1 MTGPQLSVV
10 VPCFNEAEVLDAF
23 HTALLA
29 VLDGLGETFEV
40 CYVDDGSGDATR
52 ELLHALSLR
61 DERVHYTAFSRNFGK
76 EAGILAGL
84 RMSRGAAVVIM
95 DADLQHPPELI
106 PRMLELHRHGY
117 DQVIPRRDRTGE
129 GVVRSTLSHTYY
141 ALVRR
146 CMDVELIDGT
156 GDFRLLS
163 RRAVESV
170 LSLPESN
177 RFSKG
182 IFSWIGF
189 DTVSFRYRN
198 SERVAG
204 RSKWGSRRL
213 LNYGIDG
220 LLSFNNRPLRL
231 AIYTGFWVFVSALA
245 YALWTVITVV
255 LHGADTPG
263 YATLLTAVVAL
274 SGIQLVTLGVIGEYV
289 GRIYHE
295 AKHRPPYV
303 VRETDA
309 TCRTP
314 PHRLPTG
321 PVVIAEPDEPPPPGG
336 STRSR
341 TVRQF
346 GSFVAIGFVNT
357 AVYLGVYASLNRW
370 IPYLVAH
377 VVGYAVSIVCSFL
390 LNSYVTCRTRPTW
403 RAFVRYPV
411 SSLVNLVA
419 SGALLYGAVSGLG
432 MDKNLAALA
441 AGVLVTPVSFL
452 LARWAIMSGRRPEDA
467 VSRRPDRPGASVR
480 ESSALESSAP
490 DPSAPGSSA
499 LESSVPGSSVPGS
512 SAPGSSAPDSSAPD
526 SSVPDPPAPERPARP
541 LPGRPEAD
549 GPLPSRTAPTST
561 SPAPHTP
568 LRSSE
573 DR

>member
-1 MTGPQLSVV
+1 MTGLQLSVV
-10 VPCFNEAEVLDAF
+10 VPCFDEAEVIESF
-23 HTALLA
+23 HAALLG
-29 VLDGLGETFEV
+29 VLDPLGDSFEI
-40 CYVDDGSGDATR
+40 CYVDDGSRDRTR
-52 ELLHALSLR
+52 PLLNAIAAR
-61 DERVHYTAFSRNFGK
+61 DPRVHYTAFSRNFGK
-76 EAGILAGL
+76 EAAMLAGL

-129 GVVRSTLSHTYY
+129 GMVRSTLSHTYY

-146 CMDVELIDGT
+146 CMDVELIDGS

-189 DTVSFRYRN
+189 DTVTFRYRN

-245 YALWTVITVV
+245 YALWTVVRVV
-255 LHGADTPG
+255 LHGVDTPG
-263 YATLLTAVVAL
+263 YATLLIAVVAL

-309 TCRTP
+309 TCRAGLPDSP
-314 PHRLPTG
+314 PRTQLTRDG
-321 PVVIAEPDEPPPPGG
+321 QPPGG
-336 STRSR
+336 GQLSGDKQLSGGKQLTRDKPLSGGRAITGDPALTDGGGRAESSATESATGPAAPGPPASPSRSR

-346 GSFVAIGFVNT
+346 GSFVLIGCVNT

-370 IPYLVAH
+370 IPYLTAH
-377 VVGYAVSIVCSFL
+377 VIGYVISIVCSFL
-390 LNSYVTCRTRPTW
+390 LNSYITCRTRPTW
-403 RAFVRYPV
+403 HAFVRYPL

-441 AGVLVTPVSFL
+441 AGVIVTPISFL
-452 LARWAIMSGRRPEDA
+452 LARWAITSGQTKAARA
-467 VSRRPDRPGASVR
+467 VAEAGR
-480 ESSALESSAP
+480 AP
-490 DPSAPGSSA
+490 AEPLAGR
-499 LESSVPGSSVPGS
+499 
-512 SAPGSSAPDSSAPD
+512 
-526 SSVPDPPAPERPARP
+526 PAPAT
-541 LPGRPEAD
+541 LPTR
-549 GPLPSRTAPTST
+549 
-561 SPAPHTP
+561 SPQ
-568 LRSSE
+568 

>member
-1 MTGPQLSVV
+1 MAGLQLSVV
-10 VPCFNEAEVLDAF
+10 VPCFNEAEVIESF
-23 HTALLA
+23 HAALLT
-29 VLDGLGETFEV
+29 VLDPLGSTFEV
-40 CYVDDGSGDATR
+40 CYVDDGSRDRTR
-52 ELLHALSLR
+52 PLLSAIAAR
-61 DERVHYTAFSRNFGK
+61 DPRVHYTAFSRNFGK
-76 EAGILAGL
+76 EAAMLAGL
-84 RMSRGAAVVIM
+84 RMSQGAAVVIM

-117 DQVIPRRDRTGE
+117 DQVIPRRDRTGD
-129 GVVRSTLSHTYY
+129 GMLRSTLSHTYY

-198 SERVAG
+198 SRRAAG
-204 RSKWGSRRL
+204 ESKWGGKRL

-231 AIYTGFWVFVSALA
+231 AIYAGFWVFVSALA
-245 YALWTVITVV
+245 YALWTVVRVV
-255 LHGADTPG
+255 VHGVDTPG

-309 TCRTP
+309 TCRP
-314 PHRLPTG
+314 LPAGPGPYSGGPGPYILTGG
-321 PVVIAEPDEPPPPGG
+321 PVGIPTRAEPVGPLDPGG
-336 STRSR
+336 GAPGRAR
-341 TVRQF
+341 TARQF
-346 GSFVAIGFVNT
+346 ASFVLIGCVNT
-357 AVYLGVYASLNRW
+357 AVYLGVYVALNRW
-370 IPYLVAH
+370 IPYLTAH
-377 VVGYAVSIVCSFL
+377 AVGYAVSIVCSFL
-390 LNSYVTCRTRPTW
+390 LNSYVTCRTQPTW
-403 RAFVRYPV
+403 QAFLRFPL

-441 AGVLVTPVSFL
+441 AGVIVTPISFL
-452 LARWAIMSGRRPEDA
+452 LARWAITSGQAEA
-467 VSRRPDRPGASVR
+467 A
-480 ESSALESSAP
+480 A
-490 DPSAPGSSA
+490 
-499 LESSVPGSSVPGS
+499 
-512 SAPGSSAPDSSAPD
+512 
-526 SSVPDPPAPERPARP
+526 SVPDHADHAVRPV
-541 LPGRPEAD
+541 
-549 GPLPSRTAPTST
+549 PTSLPT
-561 SPAPHTP
+561 RPT
-568 LRSSE
+568 E
-573 DR
+573 DG

>member
-1 MTGPQLSVV
+1 MNGLQLSVV
-10 VPCFNEAEVLDAF
+10 VPCFNEAEVLDTF
-23 HTALLA
+23 HTALLT
-29 VLDGLGETFEV
+29 VLESTGAPFEI
-40 CYVDDGSGDATR
+40 CYVDDGSADATR
-52 ELLHALSLR
+52 RLLATLALR

-76 EAGILAGL
+76 EAAMLAGL

-117 DQVIPRRDRTGE
+117 DQVIPRRDRAGE
-129 GVVRSTLSHTYY
+129 GMVRSTLSHTYY

-146 CMDVELIDGT
+146 CMDVELIDGS

-198 SERVAG
+198 SERAAG

-245 YALWTVITVV
+245 YALWTVVTVV

-263 YATLLTAVVAL
+263 YATLLTAVIAL
-274 SGIQLVTLGVIGEYV
+274 GGIQLVTLGVIGEYV

-309 TCRTP
+309 TSRTRP
-314 PHRLPTG
+314 ERRLPTG
-321 PVVIAEPDEPPPPGG
+321 PLVIGEPGELGGPGG
-336 STRSR
+336 VGGLGGPGEPAARGRSGTRYR
-341 TVRQF
+341 TARQF
-346 GSFVAIGFVNT
+346 GSFVLVGCVNT

-377 VVGYAVSIVCSFL
+377 VLGYAVGIVCSFL
-390 LNSYVTCRTRPTW
+390 LNSYVTCRTKPTW
-403 RAFVRYPV
+403 HAFVRYPV
-411 SSLVNLVA
+411 STLVNLAA

-441 AGVLVTPVSFL
+441 AGVIVTPLSFL
-452 LARWAIMSGRRPEDA
+452 LARWAIMSGRPAE
-467 VSRRPDRPGASVR
+467 V
-480 ESSALESSAP
+480 
-490 DPSAPGSSA
+490 
-499 LESSVPGSSVPGS
+499 SVP
-512 SAPGSSAPDSSAPD
+512 AR
-526 SSVPDPPAPERPARP
+526 ETRP
-541 LPGRPEAD
+541 LPGRPVPEA
-549 GPLPSRTAPTST
+549 PLSVRTSV
-561 SPAPHTP
+561 
-568 LRSSE
+568 RSSE
-573 DR
+573 ER

>member
-1 MTGPQLSVV
+1 MTGLQLSVV
-10 VPCFNEAEVLDAF
+10 VPCFDEAEVIEAF
-23 HTALLA
+23 HAALVG
-29 VLDGLGETFEV
+29 VLDPLGDSFEI
-40 CYVDDGSGDATR
+40 CYVDDGSRDRTR
-52 ELLHALSLR
+52 LLLSALAAR
-61 DERVHYTAFSRNFGK
+61 DPRVHYTAFSRNFGK
-76 EAGILAGL
+76 EAAMLAGL
-84 RMSRGAAVVIM
+84 RMSRGEAVVIM

-106 PRMLELHRHGY
+106 PRLLELHRHGY
-117 DQVIPRRDRTGE
+117 DQVIPRRDRAGE
-129 GVVRSTLSHTYY
+129 GMLRSTLSHTYY

-146 CMDVELIDGT
+146 CMDVELIDGS

-189 DTVSFRYRN
+189 DTVTFRYRN

-231 AIYTGFWVFVSALA
+231 AIYTGFWVFVSALV
-245 YALWTVITVV
+245 YALWTVVGVV

-309 TCRTP
+309 TRQALPDSPPPRPQLTGGPGERAATTP
-314 PHRLPTG
+314 PGPTTATLPPAPATG
-321 PVVIAEPDEPPPPGG
+321 ALTPTTGAPAPTAGAPAPATGAPAPAIGAPAATAEAPAPPPAAGNPA
-336 STRSR
+336 RSR

-346 GSFVAIGFVNT
+346 GSFLLIGCVNT
-357 AVYLGVYASLNRW
+357 AVYLGIYASLNRW
-370 IPYLVAH
+370 IPYLTAH
-377 VVGYAVSIVCSFL
+377 VIGFAISIVCSFL

-403 RAFVRYPV
+403 HAFVRYPL

-452 LARWAIMSGRRPEDA
+452 LARWAITSGRTKAADA
-467 VSRRPDRPGASVR
+467 VPRA
-480 ESSALESSAP
+480 E
-490 DPSAPGSSA
+490 
-499 LESSVPGSSVPGS
+499 
-512 SAPGSSAPDSSAPD
+512 
-526 SSVPDPPAPERPARP
+526 P
-541 LPGRPEAD
+541 LPGGPTPE
-549 GPLPSRTAPTST
+549 PLPT
-561 SPAPHTP
+561 
-568 LRSSE
+568 RSSQE
-573 DR
+573 R

>member
-1 MTGPQLSVV
+1 MTGLQLSVV
-10 VPCFNEAEVLDAF
+10 VPCFDEAEVIEAF
-23 HTALLA
+23 HAALIG
-29 VLDGLGETFEV
+29 VLEPLGDSFEI
-40 CYVDDGSGDATR
+40 CYVDDGSRDRTR
-52 ELLHALSLR
+52 LLLSALAAR
-61 DERVHYTAFSRNFGK
+61 DPRVHYTAFSRNFGK
-76 EAGILAGL
+76 EAAMLAGL

-117 DQVIPRRDRTGE
+117 DQVIPRRDRAGE
-129 GVVRSTLSHTYY
+129 GMLRSTLSHTYY

-146 CMDVELIDGT
+146 CMDVELIDGS

-189 DTVSFRYRN
+189 DTVTFRYRN

-231 AIYTGFWVFVSALA
+231 AIYTGFWVFVSALV
-245 YALWTVITVV
+245 YALWTVVGVV

-309 TCRTP
+309 TR
-314 PHRLPTG
+314 RALP
-321 PVVIAEPDEPPPPGG
+321 DSPPPRPQLTGGPGG
-336 STRSR
+336 HAATPAPAAATGAPAPAAATGAPAPDAATGTPGRSR

-346 GSFVAIGFVNT
+346 GSFILIGCVNT
-357 AVYLGVYASLNRW
+357 AVYLGIYASLNRW
-370 IPYLVAH
+370 IPYLTAH
-377 VVGYAVSIVCSFL
+377 VIGYAVSIVCSFL

-403 RAFVRYPV
+403 HAFVRYPL

-452 LARWAIMSGRRPEDA
+452 LARWAITSGQHKAATA
-467 VSRRPDRPGASVR
+467 VPQA
-480 ESSALESSAP
+480 E
-490 DPSAPGSSA
+490 
-499 LESSVPGSSVPGS
+499 
-512 SAPGSSAPDSSAPD
+512 
-526 SSVPDPPAPERPARP
+526 P
-541 LPGRPEAD
+541 LPGRPAPE
-549 GPLPSRTAPTST
+549 PLPT
-561 SPAPHTP
+561 
-568 LRSSE
+568 RSSQE
-573 DR
+573 R

>member
-1 MTGPQLSVV
+1 MTGLQLSVV
-10 VPCFNEAEVLDAF
+10 VPCFDEAEVVESF
-23 HTALLA
+23 HAALLG
-29 VLDGLGETFEV
+29 VLDPLGDSFEI
-40 CYVDDGSGDATR
+40 CYVDDGSRDRTR
-52 ELLHALSLR
+52 PLLNAIAAR
-61 DERVHYTAFSRNFGK
+61 DPRVHYTAFSRNFGK
-76 EAGILAGL
+76 EAAMLAGL

-146 CMDVELIDGT
+146 CMDVELIDGS

-189 DTVSFRYRN
+189 DTVTFRYRN

-231 AIYTGFWVFVSALA
+231 AIYAGFWVFVSALV
-245 YALWTVITVV
+245 YALWTVVRVV
-255 LHGADTPG
+255 LHGVDTPG

-309 TCRTP
+309 TCRAVLPDNP
-314 PHRLPTG
+314 PRPQLTRDG
-321 PVVIAEPDEPPPPGG
+321 RPPGG
-336 STRSR
+336 KQLTRGKQLSGGRAITGDPALTDGGGRAESFATESATGPAAQSPAAPSPPASPSRSR

-346 GSFVAIGFVNT
+346 GSFVLIGCVNT

-370 IPYLVAH
+370 IPYLTAH
-377 VVGYAVSIVCSFL
+377 VIGYAISIVCSFL

-403 RAFVRYPV
+403 HAFVRYPL

-441 AGVLVTPVSFL
+441 AGVIVTPISFL
-452 LARWAIMSGRRPEDA
+452 LARWAITSGQTKAARSVAKAERVPAEPPAGRR
-467 VSRRPDRPGASVR
+467 
-480 ESSALESSAP
+480 AP
-490 DPSAPGSSA
+490 ATLPTRSPQ
-499 LESSVPGSSVPGS
+499 
-512 SAPGSSAPDSSAPD
+512 
-526 SSVPDPPAPERPARP
+526 ER
-541 LPGRPEAD
+541 
-549 GPLPSRTAPTST
+549 
-561 SPAPHTP
+561 
-568 LRSSE
+568 
-573 DR
+573 

>member
-1 MTGPQLSVV
+1 MTGLQLSVV
-10 VPCFNEAEVLDAF
+10 VPCFDEAEVIEAF
-23 HTALLA
+23 HTALVG
-29 VLDGLGETFEV
+29 VLDPLGDSFEI
-40 CYVDDGSGDATR
+40 CYVDDGSRDRTR
-52 ELLHALSLR
+52 LLLSALAAR
-61 DERVHYTAFSRNFGK
+61 DPRAHYTAFSRNFGK
-76 EAGILAGL
+76 EAAMLAGL

-117 DQVIPRRDRTGE
+117 DQVIPRRDRAGE
-129 GVVRSTLSHTYY
+129 GLLRSTLSHTYY

-146 CMDVELIDGT
+146 CMDVELIDGS

-189 DTVSFRYRN
+189 DTVTFRYRN

-204 RSKWGSRRL
+204 RSKWGSKRL

-231 AIYTGFWVFVSALA
+231 AIYTGFWVFVSALV
-245 YALWTVITVV
+245 YALWTVVGVV
-255 LHGADTPG
+255 LHGAETPG

-309 TCRTP
+309 TCGV
-314 PHRLPTG
+314 LP
-321 PVVIAEPDEPPPPGG
+321 DSPPPRPRLTGGPGEPAA
-336 STRSR
+336 STAPAPATGAPGRSR

-346 GSFVAIGFVNT
+346 GSFVLIGCVNT
-357 AVYLGVYASLNRW
+357 AVYLGIYASLNRW
-370 IPYLVAH
+370 IPYLTAH
-377 VVGYAVSIVCSFL
+377 VIGYAVSIVCSFL

-403 RAFVRYPV
+403 HGFVRYPL

-452 LARWAIMSGRRPEDA
+452 LARWAITSGRAKADA
-467 VSRRPDRPGASVR
+467 EPQAEPV
-480 ESSALESSAP
+480 
-490 DPSAPGSSA
+490 
-499 LESSVPGSSVPGS
+499 
-512 SAPGSSAPDSSAPD
+512 
-526 SSVPDPPAPERPARP
+526 
-541 LPGRPEAD
+541 PGRPAPA
-549 GPLPSRTAPTST
+549 PLPTR
-561 SPAPHTP
+561 SPQ
-568 LRSSE
+568 

>member
-1 MTGPQLSVV
+1 MTGLQLSVV
-10 VPCFNEAEVLDAF
+10 VPCFNEAEVLGTF
-23 HTALLA
+23 HTALLT
-29 VLDGLGETFEV
+29 VLEGLSTPFEI

-52 ELLHALSLR
+52 ELLAALAVR

-76 EAGILAGL
+76 EAAMLAGL
-84 RMSRGAAVVIM
+84 RRSRGAAVVIM

-146 CMDVELIDGT
+146 CMDVELIDGS

-309 TCRTP
+309 TRRSLP
-314 PHRLPTG
+314 ERRLPTG
-321 PVVIAEPDEPPPPGG
+321 PLVIGEPDGPVVGG
-336 STRSR
+336 ASPRTR
-341 TVRQF
+341 TARQF
-346 GSFVAIGFVNT
+346 GSFVLVGCVNT

-377 VVGYAVSIVCSFL
+377 VLGYAVSIVCSFL

-403 RAFVRYPV
+403 RGFVRYPV
-411 SSLVNLVA
+411 SSLANLVA
-419 SGALLYGAVSGLG
+419 SGALLYGAVTALG

-441 AGVLVTPVSFL
+441 AGVIVTPFSFL
-452 LARWAIMSGRRPEDA
+452 LARWAIMSGRRTETA
-467 VSRRPDRPGASVR
+467 ETAQT
-480 ESSALESSAP
+480 A
-490 DPSAPGSSA
+490 
-499 LESSVPGSSVPGS
+499 
-512 SAPGSSAPDSSAPD
+512 
-526 SSVPDPPAPERPARP
+526 PARS
-541 LPGRPEAD
+541 PE
-549 GPLPSRTAPTST
+549 
-561 SPAPHTP
+561 SPAVRQEP
-568 LRSSE
+568 LLTARPMAG
-573 DR
+573 RTFAPRTGGK

>member
-1 MTGPQLSVV
+1 MTGLQLSVV
-10 VPCFNEAEVLDAF
+10 VPCFDEAEVIESF
-23 HTALLA
+23 HAALLG
-29 VLDGLGETFEV
+29 VLDPLGDSFEI
-40 CYVDDGSGDATR
+40 CYVDDGSRDRTR
-52 ELLHALSLR
+52 PLLNAIAAR
-61 DERVHYTAFSRNFGK
+61 DPRVHYTAFSRNFGK
-76 EAGILAGL
+76 EAAMLAGL

-129 GVVRSTLSHTYY
+129 GMVRSTLSHTYY

-146 CMDVELIDGT
+146 CMDVELIDGS

-189 DTVSFRYRN
+189 DTVTFRYRN

-245 YALWTVITVV
+245 YALWTVVRVV
-255 LHGADTPG
+255 LHGVDTPG
-263 YATLLTAVVAL
+263 YATLLIAVVAL

-309 TCRTP
+309 TCRAVLPDSP
-314 PHRLPTG
+314 PRPQLTRD
-321 PVVIAEPDEPPPPGG
+321 AQPPGG
-336 STRSR
+336 AQLSGDARIGRGPAFTEGQGRALIEGRGRAESSATESATGPAAPGPPASPSRSR

-346 GSFVAIGFVNT
+346 GSFVLIGCVNT

-370 IPYLVAH
+370 IPYLTAH
-377 VVGYAVSIVCSFL
+377 VIGYVISIVCSFL

-403 RAFVRYPV
+403 HAFVRYPL

-441 AGVLVTPVSFL
+441 AGVIVTPISFL
-452 LARWAIMSGRRPEDA
+452 LARWAITSGQTKAARA
-467 VSRRPDRPGASVR
+467 VAEAER
-480 ESSALESSAP
+480 
-490 DPSAPGSSA
+490 
-499 LESSVPGSSVPGS
+499 VP
-512 SAPGSSAPDSSAPD
+512 AE
-526 SSVPDPPAPERPARP
+526 PPAGRPAP
-541 LPGRPEAD
+541 ATLPTR
-549 GPLPSRTAPTST
+549 SRQ
-561 SPAPHTP
+561 
-568 LRSSE
+568 

>member
-1 MTGPQLSVV
+1 MNGLQLSVV
-10 VPCFNEAEVLDAF
+10 VPCFDEAEVLDTF
-23 HTALLA
+23 HTALLT
-29 VLDGLGETFEV
+29 VLESTGTRFEV

-52 ELLHALSLR
+52 ELLSTLALR
-61 DERVHYTAFSRNFGK
+61 DARVRYTAFSRNFGK
-76 EAGILAGL
+76 EAAMLAGL

-117 DQVIPRRDRTGE
+117 DQVIPRRDRVGE
-129 GVVRSTLSHTYY
+129 GMVRSTLSHTYY

-146 CMDVELIDGT
+146 CMDVELIDGS

-255 LHGADTPG
+255 LHGAETPG

-295 AKHRPPYV
+295 TKHRPPYV

-309 TCRTP
+309 TCRTLPERHLPASAAVVADP
-314 PHRLPTG
+314 P
-321 PVVIAEPDEPPPPGG
+321 
-336 STRSR
+336 SSRSR

-346 GSFVAIGFVNT
+346 GSFVLVGCVNT

-377 VVGYAVSIVCSFL
+377 VLGYAVSIVCSFL
-390 LNSYVTCRTRPTW
+390 LNSYVTCRTKPTW
-403 RAFVRYPV
+403 HGFVRYPV
-411 SSLVNLVA
+411 SSLANLVA

-441 AGVLVTPVSFL
+441 AGIIVTPLSFL
-452 LARWAIMSGRRPEDA
+452 LARWAIMSGRRAQATEASEATEATEATDVTGATGAAETPE
-467 VSRRPDRPGASVR
+467 VSV
-480 ESSALESSAP
+480 
-490 DPSAPGSSA
+490 
-499 LESSVPGSSVPGS
+499 
-512 SAPGSSAPDSSAPD
+512 
-526 SSVPDPPAPERPARP
+526 PERPAQP
-541 LPGRPEAD
+541 LPGRAAAD
-549 GPLPSRTAPTST
+549 RSFTPRTTPHPTPQPSV
-561 SPAPHTP
+561 
-568 LRSSE
+568 RSSE

>member
-1 MTGPQLSVV
+1 MTGLQLSVV
-10 VPCFNEAEVLDAF
+10 VPCFDEAEVIESF
-23 HTALLA
+23 HATLLG
-29 VLDGLGETFEV
+29 VLDPLGDSFEI
-40 CYVDDGSGDATR
+40 CYVDDGSRDRTR
-52 ELLHALSLR
+52 PLLNAIAAR
-61 DERVHYTAFSRNFGK
+61 DPRVHYTAFSRNFGK
-76 EAGILAGL
+76 EAAMLAGL

-129 GVVRSTLSHTYY
+129 GMVRSTLSHTYY

-146 CMDVELIDGT
+146 CMDVELIDGS

-189 DTVSFRYRN
+189 DTVTFRYRN

-231 AIYTGFWVFVSALA
+231 AIYAGFWVFVSALA
-245 YALWTVITVV
+245 YALWTVVRVV
-255 LHGADTPG
+255 LHGVDTPG

-309 TCRTP
+309 TCRAVLPDSP
-314 PHRLPTG
+314 PRPQLTRDGQLSGDKQLSGGKQLTRDKPLSGGRAITG
-321 PVVIAEPDEPPPPGG
+321 DPALTDGGGRAKSSATDSAIEPAAGPAAQSPGAPGPPASP
-336 STRSR
+336 SRSR

-346 GSFVAIGFVNT
+346 GSFVLIGCVNT

-370 IPYLVAH
+370 IPYLTAH
-377 VVGYAVSIVCSFL
+377 VIGYAISIVCSFL

-403 RAFVRYPV
+403 HAFVRYPL

-441 AGVLVTPVSFL
+441 AGVIVTPISFL
-452 LARWAIMSGRRPEDA
+452 LARWAITSGQTKA
-467 VSRRPDRPGASVR
+467 AGSVVKAER
-480 ESSALESSAP
+480 
-490 DPSAPGSSA
+490 
-499 LESSVPGSSVPGS
+499 VP
-512 SAPGSSAPDSSAPD
+512 AE
-526 SSVPDPPAPERPARP
+526 PPAGRPAP
-541 LPGRPEAD
+541 ATLPTR
-549 GPLPSRTAPTST
+549 
-561 SPAPHTP
+561 SPQ
-568 LRSSE
+568 

>member
-1 MTGPQLSVV
+1 MTGLQLSVV
-10 VPCFNEAEVLDAF
+10 VPCFNEAEGIGSF
-23 HTALLA
+23 HAALTA
-29 VLDGLGETFEV
+29 VLEGLGETFEI
-40 CYVDDGSGDATR
+40 CYVDDGSRDSTRLLLNAFATQ
-52 ELLHALSLR
+52 
-61 DERVHYTAFSRNFGK
+61 DERTRYTAFSRNFGK
-76 EAGILAGL
+76 EAAMLAGL
-84 RMSRGAAVVIM
+84 RMARGAAVVIM
-95 DADLQHPPELI
+95 DADLQHPPGLI

-117 DQVIPRRDRTGE
+117 DQVIPRRDRSGE
-129 GVVRSTLSHTYY
+129 GLVRSTLSHAYY
-141 ALVRR
+141 AVVRH
-146 CMDVELIDGT
+146 CVDVELLDGT

-163 RRAVESV
+163 RRAVRSV

-231 AIYTGFWVFVSALA
+231 AIYTGFWVFLSALA
-245 YALWTVITVV
+245 YAAWTVVKVV

-303 VRETDA
+303 VRETDENGPA
-309 TCRTP
+309 LSVRPGPPVTVDLREHVTP
-314 PHRLPTG
+314 R
-321 PVVIAEPDEPPPPGG
+321 A
-336 STRSR
+336 R

-346 GSFVAIGFVNT
+346 GSFVLVGCVNT
-357 AVYLGVYASLNRW
+357 AVYLGVYAVLNRW

-377 VVGYAVSIVCSFL
+377 VLGYAVSIVCSFL
-390 LNSYVTCRTRPTW
+390 LNSYVTCRTKPTW
-403 RAFVRYPV
+403 HAFVRYPV
-411 SSLVNLVA
+411 SSAVNLVA
-419 SGALLYGAVSGLG
+419 SGALLYAAVGGLG
-432 MDKNLAALA
+432 MDKNLAALV

-452 LARWAIMSGRRPEDA
+452 LARWAIMSGRRD
-467 VSRRPDRPGASVR
+467 G
-480 ESSALESSAP
+480 SAP
-490 DPSAPGSSA
+490 AGA
-499 LESSVPGSSVPGS
+499 
-512 SAPGSSAPDSSAPD
+512 A
-526 SSVPDPPAPERPARP
+526 ERPVIAPFPEHP
-541 LPGRPEAD
+541 L
-549 GPLPSRTAPTST
+549 
-561 SPAPHTP
+561 H
-568 LRSSE
+568 SSE

>member
-1 MTGPQLSVV
+1 MTGLQLSVV
-10 VPCFNEAEVLDAF
+10 VPCFNEAEGIGAF
-23 HTALLA
+23 HATLVA
-29 VLDGLGETFEV
+29 VLDGLGETFEI
-40 CYVDDGSGDATR
+40 CYVDDGSTDRTR
-52 ELLHALSLR
+52 LLLNSFAVR
-61 DERVHYTAFSRNFGK
+61 DVRTRYTAFSRNFGK
-76 EAGILAGL
+76 EAAMLAGL
-84 RMSRGAAVVIM
+84 RMSRGRAVVIM

-117 DQVIPRRDRTGE
+117 DQVIPRRDRSGE
-129 GVVRSTLSHTYY
+129 GVVRSALSHAYY
-141 ALVRR
+141 AVVRR
-146 CMDVELIDGT
+146 CVDVQLLDGS

-231 AIYTGFWVFVSALA
+231 AIYTGFWVFLSALA
-245 YALWTVITVV
+245 YAMWTVATVV

-303 VRETDA
+303 VRETDENCPA
-309 TCRTP
+309 P
-314 PHRLPTG
+314 PD
-321 PVVIAEPDEPPPPGG
+321 APPPPTPGEPDDPAG
-336 STRSR
+336 ARIR
-341 TVRQF
+341 TARQF
-346 GSFVAIGFVNT
+346 AAFVLVGCVNT
-357 AVYLGVYASLNRW
+357 AVYLGVYAVLNRR
-370 IPYLVAH
+370 IPYLSAH
-377 VVGYAVSIVCSFL
+377 VLGYAVAIVCSFL

-403 RAFVRYPV
+403 HAFVRYPL
-411 SSLVNLVA
+411 SSAVNIVA

-432 MDKNLAALA
+432 MDKNVAALA

-452 LARWAIMSGRRPEDA
+452 LARWAIMSGRRPA
-467 VSRRPDRPGASVR
+467 PSPGAAAR
-480 ESSALESSAP
+480 RAE
-490 DPSAPGSSA
+490 
-499 LESSVPGSSVPGS
+499 
-512 SAPGSSAPDSSAPD
+512 
-526 SSVPDPPAPERPARP
+526 PPVGEPVHGRP
-541 LPGRPEAD
+541 LPSPEE
-549 GPLPSRTAPTST
+549 R
-561 SPAPHTP
+561 
-568 LRSSE
+568 
-573 DR
+573 

>member
-1 MTGPQLSVV
+1 MTGLQLSVV
-10 VPCFNEAEVLDAF
+10 VPCFDEAEVIESF
-23 HTALLA
+23 HAALLG
-29 VLDGLGETFEV
+29 VLDPLGDSFEI
-40 CYVDDGSGDATR
+40 CYVDDGSRDRTR
-52 ELLHALSLR
+52 PLLNAIAAR
-61 DERVHYTAFSRNFGK
+61 DPRVHYTAFSRNFGK
-76 EAGILAGL
+76 EAAMLAGL

-129 GVVRSTLSHTYY
+129 GMVRSTLSHTYY

-146 CMDVELIDGT
+146 CMDVELIDGS

-189 DTVSFRYRN
+189 DTVTFRYRN

-231 AIYTGFWVFVSALA
+231 AIYTGFWVFVSALV
-245 YALWTVITVV
+245 YALWTVVRVV
-255 LHGADTPG
+255 LHGVDTPG

-309 TCRTP
+309 TCRAGLPDSP
-314 PHRLPTG
+314 PRPQLTRDG
-321 PVVIAEPDEPPPPGG
+321 QPPGG
-336 STRSR
+336 GQLSGDKQLSGGKQLTRDKPLSGGRAITGDPALTDGGGPAESTATESATGLAAPGPPASPSRSR

-346 GSFVAIGFVNT
+346 GSFILIGCVNT

-370 IPYLVAH
+370 IPYLTAH
-377 VVGYAVSIVCSFL
+377 VIGYVISIVCSFL
-390 LNSYVTCRTRPTW
+390 LNSYITCRTRPTW
-403 RAFVRYPV
+403 HAFVRYPL

-441 AGVLVTPVSFL
+441 AGVIVTPISFL
-452 LARWAIMSGRRPEDA
+452 LARWAITSGQTKAARA
-467 VSRRPDRPGASVR
+467 VAEAGR
-480 ESSALESSAP
+480 AP
-490 DPSAPGSSA
+490 AEPLAGR
-499 LESSVPGSSVPGS
+499 
-512 SAPGSSAPDSSAPD
+512 
-526 SSVPDPPAPERPARP
+526 PAPAT
-541 LPGRPEAD
+541 LPTR
-549 GPLPSRTAPTST
+549 
-561 SPAPHTP
+561 SPQ
-568 LRSSE
+568 

>member
-1 MTGPQLSVV
+1 MTGLQLSVV
-10 VPCFNEAEVLDAF
+10 VPCFDEAEVIEAF
-23 HTALLA
+23 HAALVG
-29 VLDGLGETFEV
+29 VLDRLGDSFEI
-40 CYVDDGSGDATR
+40 CYVDDGSRDRTR
-52 ELLHALSLR
+52 LLLSALAAR
-61 DERVHYTAFSRNFGK
+61 DPRVHYTAFSRNFGK
-76 EAGILAGL
+76 EAAMLAGL

-117 DQVIPRRDRTGE
+117 DQVIPRRDRAGE
-129 GVVRSTLSHTYY
+129 GMLRTTLSHTYY

-146 CMDVELIDGT
+146 CMDVELIDGS

-189 DTVSFRYRN
+189 DTVTFRYRN
-198 SERVAG
+198 SKRVAG
-204 RSKWGSRRL
+204 RSKWGSKRL

-231 AIYTGFWVFVSALA
+231 AIYTGFWVFVSALV
-245 YALWTVITVV
+245 YALWTVVGVV

-295 AKHRPPYV
+295 AKHRPSYV

-309 TCRTP
+309 TR
-314 PHRLPTG
+314 RALPDG
-321 PVVIAEPDEPPPPGG
+321 PPPRPQLTGGPGERAATLPPAPATG
-336 STRSR
+336 APATDAPAPAPAPESGAPGRSR

-346 GSFVAIGFVNT
+346 GSFVLIGCVNT

-370 IPYLVAH
+370 IPYLSAH
-377 VVGYAVSIVCSFL
+377 VIGFAVSIVCSFL

-403 RAFVRYPV
+403 HAFVRYPL

-419 SGALLYGAVSGLG
+419 SGALLHGAVSGLG

-452 LARWAIMSGRRPEDA
+452 LARWAITSGRTTAADA
-467 VSRRPDRPGASVR
+467 VPRAEPPPGR
-480 ESSALESSAP
+480 
-490 DPSAPGSSA
+490 
-499 LESSVPGSSVPGS
+499 
-512 SAPGSSAPDSSAPD
+512 
-526 SSVPDPPAPERPARP
+526 PAPE
-541 LPGRPEAD
+541 
-549 GPLPSRTAPTST
+549 PLPSR
-561 SPAPHTP
+561 SPQE
-568 LRSSE
+568 R
-573 DR
+573 

>member
-1 MTGPQLSVV
+1 MADLQLSVV
-10 VPCFNEAEVLDAF
+10 VPCFNEAEVIESF
-23 HTALLA
+23 HAALLA
-29 VLDGLGETFEV
+29 VLDPLGATFEV
-40 CYVDDGSGDATR
+40 CYVDDGSSDRTR
-52 ELLHALSLR
+52 ILLHALAAR
-61 DERVHYTAFSRNFGK
+61 DARVHYTAFSRNFGK
-76 EAGILAGL
+76 EAAMLAGL

-117 DQVIPRRDRTGE
+117 DQVIPRRDRSGE
-129 GVVRSTLSHTYY
+129 GMLRSTLSHTYY

-146 CMDVELIDGT
+146 CMDVELIDGS

-198 SERVAG
+198 SQRVAG
-204 RSKWGSRRL
+204 QSKWGSRRL

-245 YALWTVITVV
+245 YALWTVVTVV

-303 VRETDA
+303 VRETDT
-309 TCRTP
+309 TCRS
-314 PHRLPTG
+314 LPD
-321 PVVIAEPDEPPPPGG
+321 APPPPLRPPGG
-336 STRSR
+336 PEPAPDRSR
-341 TVRQF
+341 TARQF
-346 GSFVAIGFVNT
+346 GSFIVIGCLNT

-370 IPYLVAH
+370 IPYLTAH
-377 VVGYAVSIVCSFL
+377 VIGFTVSILCSFL
-390 LNSYVTCRTRPTW
+390 LNSYVTCRTKPTW
-403 RAFVRYPV
+403 RALLRYPL

-452 LARWAIMSGRRPEDA
+452 LARWAITSGR
-467 VSRRPDRPGASVR
+467 SGA
-480 ESSALESSAP
+480 AAAP
-490 DPSAPGSSA
+490 PCP
-499 LESSVPGSSVPGS
+499 
-512 SAPGSSAPDSSAPD
+512 
-526 SSVPDPPAPERPARP
+526 
-541 LPGRPEAD
+541 D
-549 GPLPSRTAPTST
+549 GPAGPPTGEPVRAPLST
-561 SPAPHTP
+561 RSPQ
-568 LRSSE
+568 

>member
-1 MTGPQLSVV
+1 MTGLQLSVV
-10 VPCFNEAEVLDAF
+10 VPCFDEAEVIEAF
-23 HTALLA
+23 HTALVG
-29 VLDGLGETFEV
+29 VLDPLGDSFEI
-40 CYVDDGSGDATR
+40 CYVDDGSRDRTR
-52 ELLHALSLR
+52 LLLSALAAR
-61 DERVHYTAFSRNFGK
+61 DPRAHYTAFSRNFGK
-76 EAGILAGL
+76 EAAMLAGL

-117 DQVIPRRDRTGE
+117 DQVIPRRDRAGE
-129 GVVRSTLSHTYY
+129 GLLRSTLSHTYY

-146 CMDVELIDGT
+146 CMDVELIDGS

-189 DTVSFRYRN
+189 DTVTFRYRN

-204 RSKWGSRRL
+204 RSKWGSKRL

-245 YALWTVITVV
+245 YALWTVVGVV
-255 LHGADTPG
+255 LHGTDTPG

-309 TCRTP
+309 TCGALPDGP
-314 PHRLPTG
+314 PARPRLTG
-321 PVVIAEPDEPPPPGG
+321 GPGEPAVSTAPALATGTPGG
-336 STRSR
+336 SR

-346 GSFVAIGFVNT
+346 GSFVLIGCVNT

-370 IPYLVAH
+370 IPYLTAH
-377 VVGYAVSIVCSFL
+377 VIGYGVSIVCSFL

-403 RAFVRYPV
+403 HGFVRYPL

-452 LARWAIMSGRRPEDA
+452 LARWAITSGRAKADA
-467 VSRRPDRPGASVR
+467 VPRAEPSPGR
-480 ESSALESSAP
+480 
-490 DPSAPGSSA
+490 
-499 LESSVPGSSVPGS
+499 
-512 SAPGSSAPDSSAPD
+512 
-526 SSVPDPPAPERPARP
+526 PAPEP
-541 LPGRPEAD
+541 LP
-549 GPLPSRTAPTST
+549 T
-561 SPAPHTP
+561 
-568 LRSSE
+568 RSSRE
-573 DR
+573 R

>member
-1 MTGPQLSVV
+1 MNGLQLSVV
-10 VPCFNEAEVLDAF
+10 VPCFNEAEVLDTF
-23 HTALLA
+23 HTALLT
-29 VLDGLGETFEV
+29 VLESTGTPFEI

-52 ELLHALSLR
+52 RLLAALALR

-76 EAGILAGL
+76 EAAMLAGL

-117 DQVIPRRDRTGE
+117 DQVIPRRDRAGE
-129 GVVRSTLSHTYY
+129 GMVRSTLSHTYY

-146 CMDVELIDGT
+146 CMDVELIDGS

-198 SERVAG
+198 SERAAG

-263 YATLLTAVVAL
+263 YATLLTAVIAL
-274 SGIQLVTLGVIGEYV
+274 GGIQLVTLGVIGEYV

-295 AKHRPPYV
+295 TKHRPPYV

-309 TCRTP
+309 TSRTRP
-314 PHRLPTG
+314 ERRLPTG
-321 PVVIAEPDEPPPPGG
+321 PLVIGEPGDSAAPARP

-341 TVRQF
+341 TARQF
-346 GSFVAIGFVNT
+346 GSFVLIGCVNT

-370 IPYLVAH
+370 IPYLAAH
-377 VVGYAVSIVCSFL
+377 VLGYAVGIVCSFL
-390 LNSYVTCRTRPTW
+390 LNSYVTCRTKPTW
-403 RAFVRYPV
+403 HAFVRYPV
-411 SSLVNLVA
+411 STLVNLVA
-419 SGALLYGAVSGLG
+419 SGALLFGAVSGLG

-441 AGVLVTPVSFL
+441 AGVIVTPVSFL
-452 LARWAIMSGRRPEDA
+452 LARWAIMSGRPTE
-467 VSRRPDRPGASVR
+467 V
-480 ESSALESSAP
+480 
-490 DPSAPGSSA
+490 
-499 LESSVPGSSVPGS
+499 SVP
-512 SAPGSSAPDSSAPD
+512 
-526 SSVPDPPAPERPARP
+526 ERAAQP
-541 LPGRPEAD
+541 LPGGPMPD
-549 GPLPSRTAPTST
+549 GPLSLRTSV
-561 SPAPHTP
+561 
-568 LRSSE
+568 RSSE

>member
-1 MTGPQLSVV
+1 MTGLQLSVV
-10 VPCFNEAEVLDAF
+10 VPCFDEAEVIESF
-23 HTALLA
+23 HAALLG
-29 VLDGLGETFEV
+29 VLDPLGDSFEI
-40 CYVDDGSGDATR
+40 CYVDDGSRDRTR
-52 ELLHALSLR
+52 PLLNAIAAR
-61 DERVHYTAFSRNFGK
+61 DPRVHYTAFSRNFGK
-76 EAGILAGL
+76 EAAMLAGL

-129 GVVRSTLSHTYY
+129 GMVRSTLSHTYY

-146 CMDVELIDGT
+146 CMDVELIDGS

-189 DTVSFRYRN
+189 DTVTFRYRN

-231 AIYTGFWVFVSALA
+231 AIYAGFWVFVSALA
-245 YALWTVITVV
+245 YALWTVVRVV
-255 LHGADTPG
+255 LHGVDTPG

-309 TCRTP
+309 TCRTVLPDSPQLTRDKPLNGGRALTVDRPLTGHHPLTGGGGAAESTVTGSAAQSPAAPGP
-314 PHRLPTG
+314 PASP
-321 PVVIAEPDEPPPPGG
+321 
-336 STRSR
+336 SRSR
-341 TVRQF
+341 TLRQF
-346 GSFVAIGFVNT
+346 GSFVLIGCVNT
-357 AVYLGVYASLNRW
+357 AVYLGVYASLSRW
-370 IPYLVAH
+370 IPYLTAH
-377 VVGYAVSIVCSFL
+377 VIGYMISIVCSFL

-403 RAFVRYPV
+403 HAFVRYPL

-441 AGVLVTPVSFL
+441 AGVIVTPISFL
-452 LARWAIMSGRRPEDA
+452 LARWAITTGQAKAARAAEKTKR
-467 VSRRPDRPGASVR
+467 
-480 ESSALESSAP
+480 
-490 DPSAPGSSA
+490 
-499 LESSVPGSSVPGS
+499 VP
-512 SAPGSSAPDSSAPD
+512 AE
-526 SSVPDPPAPERPARP
+526 PPAGRPAP
-541 LPGRPEAD
+541 ATLPTR
-549 GPLPSRTAPTST
+549 
-561 SPAPHTP
+561 SPQH
-568 LRSSE
+568 R
-573 DR
+573 

>member
-1 MTGPQLSVV
+1 MTGLQLSVV
-10 VPCFNEAEVLDAF
+10 VPCFDEAEVIEAF
-23 HTALLA
+23 HAALLG
-29 VLDGLGETFEV
+29 VLDPLGDSFEI
-40 CYVDDGSGDATR
+40 CYVDDGSRDRTR
-52 ELLHALSLR
+52 PLLNAIAAR
-61 DERVHYTAFSRNFGK
+61 DPRVHYTAFSRNFGK
-76 EAGILAGL
+76 EAAMLAGL

-129 GVVRSTLSHTYY
+129 GMVRSTLSHTYY

-146 CMDVELIDGT
+146 CMDVELIDGS

-189 DTVSFRYRN
+189 DTVTFRYRN

-231 AIYTGFWVFVSALA
+231 AIYTGFWVFVSALV
-245 YALWTVITVV
+245 YALWTVVRVV
-255 LHGADTPG
+255 LHGVDTPG

-309 TCRTP
+309 TCRAVLPDSP
-314 PHRLPTG
+314 PRPQLTR
-321 PVVIAEPDEPPPPGG
+321 DTQPPGG
-336 STRSR
+336 AQLSGDKQLSGGKELTRDKPLSGGRAITGDPALTDGGGPAGSSAAESATGPAAPDPPDPPSRSR

-346 GSFVAIGFVNT
+346 GSFVLIGCVNT

-370 IPYLVAH
+370 IPYLTAH
-377 VVGYAVSIVCSFL
+377 VIGYAISIVCSFL

-403 RAFVRYPV
+403 HAFVRYPL

-419 SGALLYGAVSGLG
+419 SGALLYAAVSGLG

-441 AGVLVTPVSFL
+441 AGVIVTPISFL
-452 LARWAIMSGRRPEDA
+452 LARWAITSGQAKAARA
-467 VSRRPDRPGASVR
+467 VAKAEGGTAEPLTGR
-480 ESSALESSAP
+480 
-490 DPSAPGSSA
+490 
-499 LESSVPGSSVPGS
+499 
-512 SAPGSSAPDSSAPD
+512 
-526 SSVPDPPAPERPARP
+526 PAPATLRTRSPQER
-541 LPGRPEAD
+541 
-549 GPLPSRTAPTST
+549 
-561 SPAPHTP
+561 
-568 LRSSE
+568 
-573 DR
+573 

>member
-1 MTGPQLSVV
+1 MTGLQLSVV
-10 VPCFNEAEVLDAF
+10 VPCFNEADVLGTF

-29 VLDGLGETFEV
+29 VLESTGAPFEI
-40 CYVDDGSGDATR
+40 CYVDDGSGDTTR
-52 ELLHALSLR
+52 ELLAALAVR

-76 EAGILAGL
+76 EAAMLAGL
-84 RMSRGAAVVIM
+84 RMSQGAAVVIM

-146 CMDVELIDGT
+146 CMDVELIDGS

-245 YALWTVITVV
+245 YALWTVVTVV

-295 AKHRPPYV
+295 AKHRPSYV

-309 TCRTP
+309 TCRSLP
-314 PHRLPTG
+314 ERRLPTG
-321 PVVIAEPDEPPPPGG
+321 PLVIGEPDGPVVSGVSPR
-336 STRSR
+336 TR
-341 TVRQF
+341 TARQF
-346 GSFVAIGFVNT
+346 GSFVLVGCVNT

-377 VVGYAVSIVCSFL
+377 VLGYAVSIVCSFL

-411 SSLVNLVA
+411 SSLANLVA
-419 SGALLYGAVSGLG
+419 SGALLYGAVTALG

-441 AGVLVTPVSFL
+441 AGVIVTPLSFL
-452 LARWAIMSGRRPEDA
+452 LARWAIMSGRRTETAEAPETA
-467 VSRRPDRPGASVR
+467 VPDRAEPR
-480 ESSALESSAP
+480 QPLT
-490 DPSAPGSSA
+490 
-499 LESSVPGSSVPGS
+499 
-512 SAPGSSAPDSSAPD
+512 
-526 SSVPDPPAPERPARP
+526 ARP
-541 LPGRPEAD
+541 MAD
-549 GPLPSRTAPTST
+549 RTLAPRTGE
-561 SPAPHTP
+561 
-568 LRSSE
+568 R
-573 DR
+573 R

>member
-1 MTGPQLSVV
+1 MTGLQLSVV
-10 VPCFNEAEVLDAF
+10 VPCFDEAEVIESF
-23 HTALLA
+23 HAALLG
-29 VLDGLGETFEV
+29 VLDPLGDSFEI
-40 CYVDDGSGDATR
+40 CYVDDGSRDRTR
-52 ELLHALSLR
+52 PLLNAIAAR
-61 DERVHYTAFSRNFGK
+61 DPRVHYTAFSRNFGK
-76 EAGILAGL
+76 EAAMLAGL

-129 GVVRSTLSHTYY
+129 GMVRSTLSHTYY

-146 CMDVELIDGT
+146 CMDVELIDGS

-189 DTVSFRYRN
+189 DTVTFRYRN

-245 YALWTVITVV
+245 YALWTVVRVV
-255 LHGADTPG
+255 LHGVDTPG

-309 TCRTP
+309 TCRAGLPDSP
-314 PHRLPTG
+314 PRPQLTR
-321 PVVIAEPDEPPPPGG
+321 DTQPPGG
-336 STRSR
+336 GQLSGDKQLSGGKQLTRDKPLSGGRAITGDPALTDGGGPAESTAAESATGPAAPGPPASPSRSR

-346 GSFVAIGFVNT
+346 GSFILIGCVNT

-370 IPYLVAH
+370 IPYLTAH
-377 VVGYAVSIVCSFL
+377 VIGYVISIVCSFL
-390 LNSYVTCRTRPTW
+390 LNSYITCRTRPTW
-403 RAFVRYPV
+403 HAFVRYPL

-441 AGVLVTPVSFL
+441 AGVIVTPISFL
-452 LARWAIMSGRRPEDA
+452 LARWAITSGQTKAARA
-467 VSRRPDRPGASVR
+467 VAEAGR
-480 ESSALESSAP
+480 AP
-490 DPSAPGSSA
+490 AEPLAGR
-499 LESSVPGSSVPGS
+499 
-512 SAPGSSAPDSSAPD
+512 
-526 SSVPDPPAPERPARP
+526 PAPATLPTRSPQER
-541 LPGRPEAD
+541 
-549 GPLPSRTAPTST
+549 
-561 SPAPHTP
+561 
-568 LRSSE
+568 
-573 DR
+573 

>member
-1 MTGPQLSVV
+1 MNGLQLSVV
-10 VPCFNEAEVLDAF
+10 VPCFNEAEVLDTF
-23 HTALLA
+23 HTALLT
-29 VLDGLGETFEV
+29 VLESTGTPFEI

-52 ELLHALSLR
+52 RLLAALALR

-76 EAGILAGL
+76 EAAMLAGL

-117 DQVIPRRDRTGE
+117 DQVIPRRDRAGE

-146 CMDVELIDGT
+146 CMDVELIDGS

-309 TCRTP
+309 TSRTRP
-314 PHRLPTG
+314 ERRLPTG
-321 PVVIAEPDEPPPPGG
+321 PLVIGEPGEPAAQERPG
-336 STRSR
+336 TRSR
-341 TVRQF
+341 TARQF
-346 GSFVAIGFVNT
+346 GSFVLIGCVNT

-370 IPYLVAH
+370 IPYLAAH
-377 VVGYAVSIVCSFL
+377 VLGYAVGIVCSFL
-390 LNSYVTCRTRPTW
+390 LNSYVTCRTKPTW
-403 RAFVRYPV
+403 HAFVRYPL
-411 SSLVNLVA
+411 STLVNLVA

-441 AGVLVTPVSFL
+441 AGVIVTPVSFL
-452 LARWAIMSGRRPEDA
+452 LARWAIMSGLPAEVSVPERTTRA
-467 VSRRPDRPGASVR
+467 LPGGSPVPEVPLSVR
-480 ESSALESSAP
+480 TSA
-490 DPSAPGSSA
+490 
-499 LESSVPGSSVPGS
+499 
-512 SAPGSSAPDSSAPD
+512 
-526 SSVPDPPAPERPARP
+526 
-541 LPGRPEAD
+541 
-549 GPLPSRTAPTST
+549 
-561 SPAPHTP
+561 
-568 LRSSE
+568 RSSE

>member
-1 MTGPQLSVV
+1 MNGLQLSVV
-10 VPCFNEAEVLDAF
+10 VPCFNEAEVLDTF
-23 HTALLA
+23 HTALLT
-29 VLDGLGETFEV
+29 VLESTGTPFEI

-52 ELLHALSLR
+52 RLLAALALR
-61 DERVHYTAFSRNFGK
+61 DERVHYTALSRNFGK
-76 EAGILAGL
+76 EAAMLAGL

-117 DQVIPRRDRTGE
+117 DQVIPRRDRVGE

-146 CMDVELIDGT
+146 CMDVELIDGS

-309 TCRTP
+309 TCRTRP
-314 PHRLPTG
+314 ALRPPTG
-321 PVVIAEPDEPPPPGG
+321 PLVIGEPGEPAAQERPG
-336 STRSR
+336 TRSR
-341 TVRQF
+341 TARQF
-346 GSFVAIGFVNT
+346 GSFVLIGCVNT
-357 AVYLGVYASLNRW
+357 AVYLGVYASLNCW
-370 IPYLVAH
+370 IPYLAAH
-377 VVGYAVSIVCSFL
+377 VLGYAVGIVCSFL
-390 LNSYVTCRTRPTW
+390 LNSYVTCRTKPTW
-403 RAFVRYPV
+403 HAFVRYPV
-411 SSLVNLVA
+411 STLVNLLA

-441 AGVLVTPVSFL
+441 AGVIVTPVSFL
-452 LARWAIMSGRRPEDA
+452 LARWAIMSGRPAE
-467 VSRRPDRPGASVR
+467 V
-480 ESSALESSAP
+480 
-490 DPSAPGSSA
+490 
-499 LESSVPGSSVPGS
+499 
-512 SAPGSSAPDSSAPD
+512 
-526 SSVPDPPAPERPARP
+526 SVPDRAAQS
-541 LPGRPEAD
+541 LPGRPLPD
-549 GPLPSRTAPTST
+549 GPLSVRTSA
-561 SPAPHTP
+561 
-568 LRSSE
+568 RSSE